1 MSDLNRKKIQ
11 PQSSQPKKIL
21 IMAGGTGGH
30 IFPAIA
36 VAQRLQSQG
45 WSVVWLGGA
54 GGMESRLV
62 PQHGFQLET
71 IQMRGLRGKGLKSL
85 LTAPW
90 MIAKAFF
97 QAHQVIKN
105 HRPNMVIG
113 FGGYTG
119 FAGGIAAKLN
129 RKPLVIHEQNAVAG
143 LTNRVLSVFATRTLC
158 AFPSAFGVM
167 AREADWVGNPVRADI
182 VTLAVPQTRFVDR
195 VGVLRVLVV
204 GGSLGAQ
211 VFNEVLPLAL
221 ALIPEEQ
228 RPNVIHQS
236 GEKHQTALI
245 KNYQTAGINE
255 VACVPFID
263 DMAQAYAQA
272 DVVLCRAGALT
283 VAELAAAGAAAIL
296 IPYPTAVDDHQT
308 ANARYLSDNQAA
320 ILLPQAQANPE
331 KLAEILQ
338 NLTRADCLEMAK
350 QARKLALTQAT
361 EKVATACV
369 SLVDENNKT
378 NKESKK

>member
-1 MSDLNRKKIQ
+1 MSALDKQKMEMK
-11 PQSSQPKKIL
+11 SSQHKKIL

-36 VAQRLQSQG
+36 VAQRLQAEG

-54 GGMESRLV
+54 GGMETRLV
-62 PQHGFQLET
+62 PQHGFLLET

-90 MIAKAFF
+90 MVVKAVM
-97 QAHQVIKN
+97 QAHRVIKK
-105 HRPNMVIG
+105 HQPDMVIG

-119 FAGGIAAKLN
+119 FAGGVAARLN

-143 LTNRVLSVFATRTLC
+143 LTNRVLSAFATRTLC
-158 AFPSAFGVM
+158 AFPSAFW
-167 AREADWVGNPVRADI
+167 ARAGEADWVGNPVRADI
-182 VTLAVPQTRFVDR
+182 SALAEPQIRFSGR
-195 VGVLRVLVV
+195 TGALKVLVV

-211 VFNEVLPLAL
+211 VFNETLPLAL
-221 ALIPEEQ
+221 ALMPIEH
-228 RPNVIHQS
+228 RPAVTHQS
-236 GEKHQTALI
+236 GEKNQAALI

-255 VACVPFID
+255 VACVPFIG

-283 VAELAAAGAAAIL
+283 VAELAAAGAAGIL
-296 IPYPTAVDDHQT
+296 IPYPAAVDDHQT
-308 ANARYLSDNQAA
+308 ANARYLSDSKAA

-350 QARKLALTQAT
+350 HARTLALTQAT
-361 EKVATACV
+361 EKVAAVCV
-369 SLVDENNKT
+369 DLVSEK
-378 NKESKK
+378 

>member
-1 MSDLNRKKIQ
+1 MNDLDQQKIQ
-11 PQSSQPKKIL
+11 TQSAQSKKIL

-36 VAQRLQSQG
+36 VAQRLQSEG
-45 WSVVWLGGA
+45 WSVVWLGGV
-54 GGMESRLV
+54 GGMETRLV

-71 IQMRGLRGKGLKSL
+71 IQMRGLRGKGLKSV

-90 MIAKAFF
+90 MVLKAVL
-97 QAHQVIKN
+97 QAHRVIKN

-119 FAGGIAAKLN
+119 FAGGIAAKLT

-143 LTNRVLSVFATRTLC
+143 LTNRVLSAFATRTLC
-158 AFPSAFGVM
+158 AFPSAFG
-167 AREADWVGNPVRADI
+167 ATAGEGDWVGNPVRADI
-182 VTLAVPQTRFVDR
+182 SALADPQVRFADR
-195 VGVLRVLVV
+195 TGALKVLVV

-211 VFNEVLPLAL
+211 VFNETLPLAL
-221 ALIPEEQ
+221 ALMPIEH
-228 RPNVIHQS
+228 RPAVTHQS
-236 GEKHQTALI
+236 GEKHQAALI

-255 VACVPFID
+255 VACVPFIG

-283 VAELAAAGAAAIL
+283 VAELAAAGAAGIL
-296 IPYPTAVDDHQT
+296 IPYPAAVDDHQT

-320 ILLPQAQANPE
+320 ILLPQAQASPE

-361 EKVATACV
+361 EKVVAVCL
-369 SLVDENNKT
+369 SLVSGK
-378 NKESKK
+378 S